1 MAMKPSR
8 ILAVCS
14 VGVVLL
20 AACATNPTSAGTGA
34 DATSTAG
41 QTIQPQPADT
51 QLEVTAPVG
60 STTSGFRETTLE
72 AAAGAGI
79 EITFFNDDEGIP
91 HNIQIFPGTSTT
103 GTPLWAP
110 PNNAMIT
117 GVAETVYEVPALAPG
132 VYAFNCFAH
141 PATMIGTLT
150 VS

>member
-1 MAMKPSR
+1 MKTIRS
-8 ILAVCS
+8 LAVCS
-14 VGVVLL
+14 ACALLL
-20 AACATNPTSAGTGA
+20 ASCASNPTSAGTEAG
-34 DATSTAG
+34 ATSTAG
-41 QTIQPQPADT
+41 QTSQQQQADT
-51 QLEVTAPVG
+51 QLEVTAPVEA
-60 STTSGFRETTLE
+60 TTSGFRETTLE
-72 AAAGAGI
+72 ADAGAGI